1 MQFYLCFFGILSS
14 LMYNHF
20 QIAYTM
26 QLKIEGKT
34 YHAESNTKKAAK
46 QGEIIGSKLDL
57 LLLVNI
63 SACAA
68 EAWNSIRATLL

>member
-1 MQFYLCFFGILSS
+1 MTMSLCLYFYIFYIE
-14 LMYNHF
+14 HF

-46 QGEIIGSKLDL
+46 QGGTAGL
-57 LLLVNI
+57 NI
-63 SACAA
+63 YVF
-68 EAWNSIRATLL
+68 

>member
-1 MQFYLCFFGILSS
+1 MTMSLCLYFYIFYIE
-14 LMYNHF
+14 HF

-46 QGEIIGSKLDL
+46 QG
-57 LLLVNI
+57 LVAGLQKFI
-63 SACAA
+63 Y
-68 EAWNSIRATLL
+68 

>member
-1 MQFYLCFFGILSS
+1 MTMSLCLYFYIFYIE
-14 LMYNHF
+14 HF

-46 QGEIIGSKLDL
+46 QGLGAGLQKFIFFKNVKCFSL
-57 LLLVNI
+57 
-63 SACAA
+63 CC
-68 EAWNSIRATLL
+68 

>member
-1 MQFYLCFFGILSS
+1 MTMSLCLYFYTFYLFYIE
-14 LMYNHF
+14 HF

-46 QGEIIGSKLDL
+46 QG
-57 LLLVNI
+57 LVAGLQKFI
-63 SACAA
+63 FYKCKMF
-68 EAWNSIRATLL
+68 